1 MARKTKGSSGR
12 KSGGRK
18 FKVPT
23 QNEILRKYGSSLQLK
38 ASTINHHG
46 LWIPSTFFAL
56 NYQMG
61 GGVPF
66 GKIVEIMGEESSGK
80 SLIAYNFA
88 YSTQQLGGH
97 IIWVDAEQAWMNSWA
112 EANGLDPD
120 RVTVLN
126 DTRIE
131 TISDAIADLAIYYRS
146 KLTHNEPILVV
157 IDSIAALDSLEAID
171 SKMADGKAEMG
182 NRAKQIY
189 KMFRIRNEL
198 FYRLG
203 VTMVCINQLR
213 SKLGAGFGQDTNT
226 TPGGAAL
233 KFYASIRL
241 AFFSGKSLKIKYKGK
256 ERRAGKYVTVQMKK
270 NKVSPPRETISKAPI
285 YFNPKYHDVGFD
297 RYFWLEESLEDAGV
311 IEKISGGTYL
321 FEGKKLCRGEEAF
334 HRLIEEDSEL
344 RKKLLKAASINTI
357 GTTKKKLKKITTNM
371 FPVDEDI
378 DYESQIESDD
388 EEEEYIPDEG

>member
-1 MARKTKGSSGR
+1 MARKARAPK
-12 KSGGRK
+12 KSGGHK
-18 FKVPT
+18 FKIPT
-23 QNEILRKYGSSLQLK
+23 QNEILKKYGSSLQFK

-66 GKIVEIMGEESSGK
+66 GKIIEIMGEESSGK

-88 YSTQQLGGH
+88 YATQQLGGH
-97 IIWVDAEQAWMNSWA
+97 VIWVDAEQAWMNSWA
-112 EANGLDPD
+112 EENGLDPE

-131 TISDAIADLAIYYRS
+131 TISDAIADLAIYWRS
-146 KLTHNEPILVV
+146 KLTNNEPIIVV
-157 IDSIAALDSLEAID
+157 IDSIAALDSIEAID
-171 SKMADGKAEMG
+171 AKMADGKAEMG

-213 SKLGAGFGQDTNT
+213 SKLGAGFGQDTST

-241 AFFSGKSLKIKYKGK
+241 AFYSGKTLKIKYKGK

-270 NKVSPPRETISKAPI
+270 NKAPI
-285 YFNPKYHDVGFD
+285 YFNPKYHEVGFD

-311 IEKISGGTYL
+311 IEKLGGGTYM
-321 FEGKKLCRGEEAF
+321 FEGSKLCRGEDAF
-334 HRLIEEDSEL
+334 HKLIEEDAEL
-344 RKKLLKAASINTI
+344 RKKLLKAAGINTI
-357 GTTKKKLKKITTNM
+357 GTTKRKIKKIARNM
-371 FPVDEDI
+371 FPVDADL

-388 EEEEYIPDEG
+388 TEEDEYIPDEG

>member
-1 MARKTKGSSGR
+1 MAKSKSS
-12 KSGGRK
+12 GRK

-23 QNEILRKYGSSLQLK
+23 QNEILRKYGSSLQIK
-38 ASTINHHG
+38 ASNSDHYH

-61 GGVPF
+61 GGIPY
-66 GKIVEIMGEESSGK
+66 GKIMEIMGEESSGK

-88 YSTQQLGGH
+88 YATQQLGGQV
-97 IIWVDAEQAWMNSWA
+97 IWIDAEQAWMNSWA
-112 EANGLDPD
+112 EENGLDLEK
-120 RVTVLN
+120 VTVLN

-146 KLTHNEPILVV
+146 KLTHNEPILIV

-203 VTMVCINQLR
+203 VSMICINQLR
-213 SKLGAGFGQDTNT
+213 TKLGAGFGQDPNT

-241 AFFSGKSLKIKYKGK
+241 AFFSGKTLKIKQKGK

-285 YFNPKYHDVGFD
+285 YFNPKFHTVGFD
-297 RYFWLEESLEDAGV
+297 RYYWLEESLEDAGV
-311 IEKISGGTYL
+311 IEKRPGGSY
-321 FEGKKLCRGEEAF
+321 FYNGEKLCRGEDAF
-334 HRLIEEDSEL
+334 HKLLEEDKDL

-357 GTTKKKLKKITTNM
+357 GTTKKQLKNHETNL
-371 FPVDEDI
+371 FPVDSDI
-378 DYESQIESDD
+378 DYESQIEDNDNIEED
-388 EEEEYIPDEG
+388 ESFAE